1 MPETF
6 APYTRI
12 NPTPKTGWTADLIWD
27 SSDGSEE
34 NEWMCFRKTVRFA
47 WTAKST
53 VFQERPLTG
62 KKEPR
67 CFVVKKLNKTL
78 AVLISLCLLAG
89 LVPVLP
95 LAAAA
100 PLRLTVAADTHFQCS
115 ADLGAFSED
124 YTAHLLNPELYGY
137 ASTQGQMHYES
148 EAILAELLAA
158 FEASDSDYLLIAGDL
173 TCGKRPSHL
182 AFAKHLHRAEQ
193 TSGKRIFVINGNHDC
208 AAEGSET
215 EISMEDFRNIYAEFG
230 YNEAVSRH
238 NSSAS
243 YAVDLNEQ
251 YRLLAIDS
259 CFYGEDDGKLG
270 ADVFR
275 WIKTQ
280 TKQAKADGKMLI
292 AMMHHSILPHY
303 ELQPILDRWQIYAAW
318 FADHGIRIVLT
329 GHIHANDISSTVSD
343 RGNVLYDIQTGALIS
358 APNAWRELC
367 FDGNGVAVTTRFTEK
382 IDGSLLPD
390 MLTAQQKALLQADF
404 PAYARA
410 YFVSGVGKW
419 LNRNVGSPNRLAR
432 WFRLKA
438 GTKAYAAAEALTG
451 TLGDAVGQNIYGP
464 VDSIEAALTP
474 FGVTVP
480 PSDYRKP
487 YEVAATLMYG
497 FFHGDE
503 QSVSTGADVSL
514 LLTCLEGA
522 ILSAVRDLPDK
533 EALGA
538 LVYQLTGKPLSAPSL
553 RKAAEK
559 LALALLKT
567 LAGGI
572 ADDYSDPADL
582 NVTLPFSAAGET
594 VLLHPLLRFF
604 RLWGGFVKRLF

>member
-1 MPETF
+1 M
-6 APYTRI
+6 
-12 NPTPKTGWTADLIWD
+12 
-27 SSDGSEE
+27 
-34 NEWMCFRKTVRFA
+34 
-47 WTAKST
+47 
-53 VFQERPLTG
+53 
-62 KKEPR
+62 
-67 CFVVKKLNKTL
+67 KKLNRAFVGL
-78 AVLISLCLLAG
+78 LVLCLLAG
-89 LVPVLP
+89 AVPALP

-100 PLRLTVAADTHFQCS
+100 PLKLTVAADTHFQCS
-115 ADLGAFSED
+115 ADLGAFSDD
-124 YTAHLLNPELYGY
+124 YTAHLLDKELYGY
-137 ASTQGQMHYES
+137 ASTQGQMPYES

-182 AFAKHLHRAEQ
+182 AFAEHLRRAEQ
-193 TSGKRIFVINGNHDC
+193 TSGKQIFVINGNHDC
-208 AAEGSET
+208 AAASSET
-215 EISMEDFRNIYAEFG
+215 GISMEEFRQIYAEFG

-238 NSSAS
+238 DKSAS
-243 YAVDLNEQ
+243 YTVDLNDQ

-259 CFYGEDDGKLG
+259 CIYGEDDGTLG
-270 ADVFR
+270 TDVFR
-275 WIKTQ
+275 WIKAQ
-280 TKQAKADGKMLI
+280 TMQAKADGKTLL

-303 ELQPILDRWQIYAAW
+303 ELQPMLELWQFYAAW
-318 FADHGIRIVLT
+318 FADHGIRTVLT

-343 RGNVLYDIQTGALIS
+343 RGNVLYDIQTGALIA

-367 FDGNGVAVTTRFTEK
+367 FDRSGVAVTTRFIEK
-382 IDGSLLPD
+382 IDASLLPD
-390 MLTAQQKALLQADF
+390 ILTARQKALLQADF

-438 GTKAYAAAEALTG
+438 GTKAYAAAEALTA
-451 TLGDAVGQNIYGP
+451 TLGDAVGQDIYGP
-464 VDSIEAALTP
+464 ENSIEAALTP
-474 FGVTVP
+474 FGVPVP
-480 PSDYRKP
+480 PSEYRKP
-487 YEVAATLMYG
+487 YEVAARLMYG

-503 QSVSTGADVSL
+503 QTVSADADVSL

-522 ILSAVRDLPDK
+522 ILSAARNLPDK

-538 LVYQLTGKPLSAPSL
+538 LVYRLTGKPLSAPAL
-553 RKAAEK
+553 RTAAET

-582 NVTLPFSAAGET
+582 AVTLPLPAVGET
-594 VLLHPLLRFF
+594 VPLHPLLRCF
-604 RLWGGFVKRLF
+604 RLLGEFVKRLF